1 MLNIKIKLYYFKNFR
16 LSLILSHIYNDE
28 KLIQYN
34 LNDKKIYIKLKFYI
48 KIVSNNVKLII
59 NVFELNYF
67 NNFNNNYNI
76 FSKLSISYN
85 IIYNILFFHD
95 HNYI

>member
-1 MLNIKIKLYYFKNFR
+1 MLNIKIKLYYLKSFR
-16 LSLILSHIYNDE
+16 LLLIFFHIYNDE

-34 LNDKKIYIKLKFYI
+34 LNDKRIYIRLKFHI

-59 NVFELNYF
+59 NVFEFDYLNS
-67 NNFNNNYNI
+67 FNNNYNI
-76 FSKLSISYN
+76 FSKLSMFYN
-85 IIYNILFFHD
+85 IIYNVLFFHD